1 MDVQEGFAVPLGEEC
16 GLGRSTAELVTQG
29 EDERSVRVSHIPL
42 SALHVVALGSLSE
55 QVLRGNSSVLGLAE
69 LRAPAAMGNVV
80 PNSPVQAHAIGAGL
94 ASADDFF
101 DHAFLGDVILS
112 GELLN
117 GLDTAKF
124 QKVQKVVPVDAAV
137 LDQFLGQGIQVI
149 RAEDVLIL
157 LLAAPA
163 Y

>member
-1 MDVQEGFAVPLGEEC
+1 MRSWPSPDQLVAEAEDGRSIRAADVPLG
-16 GLGRSTAELVTQG
+16 
-29 EDERSVRVSHIPL
+29 
-42 SALHVVALGSLSE
+42 ALHVVALGNLSE
-55 QVLRGNSSVLGLAE
+55 QVLRGNYPVLGFAKF
-69 LRAPAAMGNVV
+69 RAPATVRNVV
-80 PNSPVQAHAIGAGL
+80 PDGPNPAPCGLRRL

-101 DHAFLGDVILS
+101 DHAFLGHVILS

-117 GLDTAKF
+117 GLDTTKF
-124 QKVQKVVPVDAAV
+124 QKVQKVLPDDAAV

-149 RAEDVLIL
+149 RAEELLIL